1 MSDPS
6 ETVFTYASPRLR
18 FGPGAADEIWHDLTQ
33 LGAGRVLVVTD
44 PGVLAAGGPTRVA
57 DQLRAHGIEA
67 VVHDTAHVEPTD
79 RAWREPSPVPDP
91 TGRSTRSWPSAAGRR
106 STRRRPSTSC

>member
-18 FGPGAADEIWHDLTQ
+18 FGPGASDEIWHDLTQ
-33 LGAGRVLVVTD
+33 LGARRVLVVTD
-44 PGVLAAGGPTRVA
+44 PVLATGAPDRVA
-57 DQLRAHGIEA
+57 DQLSAHGIEA

-79 RAWREPSPVPDP
+79 ASMAAAVTEPEP
-91 TGRSTRSWPSAAGRR
+91 TGVSTRSWPSAGRR
-106 STRRRPSTSC
+106 STRPRPSTSC